1 MTHNFT
7 EMTHTHIPTG
17 TQIER
22 TQSVSKWLQINHYRY
37 VILKFNNVK
46 EKENILKFYNK
57 KRQII

>member
-22 TQSVSKWLQINHYRY
+22 TQSVPKWLQINHYRY